1 MNFSKKSHFLKNV
14 SRFKVK
20 NKKIM
25 KSTQCIEQ
33 VGVRLRKKILWKIRK
48 IEGNIE
54 YLPFLNC
61 YKLFFHK

>member
-1 MNFSKKSHFLKNV
+1 MQHLSLYIRVLHDLVQKKKKKNGKMNFSKKSHFLKNV

-33 VGVRLRKKILWKIRK
+33 VGVRLRKKIL
-48 IEGNIE
+48 
-54 YLPFLNC
+54 
-61 YKLFFHK
+61 

>member
-1 MNFSKKSHFLKNV
+1 MQHLSLYIRVLHDLVQKKKKNGKKKFSKKSHFLKNE

-33 VGVRLRKKILWKIRK
+33 VGVRLRKKIL
-48 IEGNIE
+48 
-54 YLPFLNC
+54 
-61 YKLFFHK
+61 